1 MNIIE
6 IQSLNLELNGKI
18 VLKIDKVEFK
28 SPGIYGIIGPNGSG
42 KSTLLKVLSGII
54 ENYSGNVSINGKNI
68 KENRIE
74 CSSIMGSLIENPVF
88 YSYSSP
94 LEFMKYMIEMKAGR
108 KEKSEEKTISLL
120 AMVHIASKRN
130 QMIGTLST
138 GELKRLGISS
148 ALAGNPG
155 IILLDE
161 PTENLDVIGKDLIVK
176 ILRETMLTGERIMI
190 VTSHDSGFMEQICD
204 EVIFLKE
211 GVPIY
216 SMALDHREKI
226 EVHFLE
232 INEAKKIPDKFNV
245 IERGSDYIIIEGD
258 PNPFINYVAT
268 NNIKIRNINKK
279 SDLND
284 KYREI
289 FDD

>member
-1 MNIIE
+1 MNIIK
-6 IQSLNLELNGKI
+6 IQSLNLEFGRKGI
-18 VLKIDKVEFK
+18 LKIDSVEFK
-28 SPGIYGIIGPNGSG
+28 SPRIYGIIGPNGSG
-42 KSTLLKVLSGII
+42 KSTLLKVLCGII

-68 KENRIE
+68 KESRIE
-74 CSSIMGSLIENPVF
+74 CSSIMGSLIENPFF
-88 YSYSSP
+88 YPYSSP
-94 LEFMKYMIEMKAGR
+94 LEFMKYMIEMKTGR
-108 KEKSEEKTISLL
+108 KEKSEENAMSLL
-120 AMVHIASKRN
+120 AMIHIADKRN
-130 QMIGTLST
+130 QMIRTLST

-161 PTENLDVIGKDLIVK
+161 PTENLDVIGKELIVK
-176 ILRETMLTGERIMI
+176 ILRETMLTGNRII
-190 VTSHDSGFMEQICD
+190 LVTSHDSGFMEQICD
-204 EVIFLKE
+204 EVIFLKD
-211 GVPIY
+211 GVPVY
-216 SMALDHREKI
+216 SMELDHKEKI
-226 EVHFLE
+226 KVHFLD
-232 INEAKKIPDKFNV
+232 INEARKIPDKFNV

-268 NNIKIRNINKK
+268 NNIKIRNFNKK